1 MWWII
6 VIAVVGLII
15 LNINKDHKEHVNTHV
30 SNFGGMIGK
39 YGIVINHLKSSG
51 LSIQKTTKDS
61 VILSSQSATWTLD
74 YVGNN
79 LEVKMKGYIPLLGNI
94 NKKWSFPDGYPQEK
108 MIEEFENYFSWQIE
122 QLKKMSQNNPYE
134 HLNNE

>member
-6 VIAVVGLII
+6 GITVVGLII
-15 LNINKDHKEHVNTHV
+15 YNINKDHKEHVNTHV
-30 SNFGGMIGK
+30 SNFGGMMEK

-74 YVGNN
+74 YVGYN
-79 LEVKMKGYIPLLGNI
+79 LEVRMKGYMPLLGNI
-94 NKKWSFPDGYPQEK
+94 SKKWAFPDGYPQEK
-108 MIEEFENYFSWQIE
+108 MIKEFENYFSWQIE
-122 QLKKMSQNNPYE
+122 QLQKAAQYNPYE

>member
-6 VIAVVGLII
+6 VIAVVGFII
-15 LNINKDHKEHVNTHV
+15 YNINKDHKEHVNAHV
-30 SNFGGMIGK
+30 SNLGGMMGK

-61 VILSSQSATWTLD
+61 VILSSQSATWTSD

-79 LEVKMKGYIPLLGNI
+79 LEVKMKGYMPLLGNI

>member
-94 NKKWSFPDGYPQEK
+94 NKKLSFPDGYPQEK

>member
-51 LSIQKTTKDS
+51 LSIQKTTNDS

>member
-1 MWWII
+1 M
-6 VIAVVGLII
+6 
-15 LNINKDHKEHVNTHV
+15 
-30 SNFGGMIGK
+30 GK

-79 LEVKMKGYIPLLGNI
+79 LEVKMKGYMPLLGNI
-94 NKKWSFPDGYPQEK
+94 NKKWSFPDG
-108 MIEEFENYFSWQIE
+108 
-122 QLKKMSQNNPYE
+122 
-134 HLNNE
+134 

>member
-15 LNINKDHKEHVNTHV
+15 YNINKDHKEHVNTHV

-39 YGIVINHLKSSG
+39 YGVVINYLKSSG

-61 VILSSQSATWTLD
+61 VILSSQSNTWTLD
-74 YVGNN
+74 YVRHN
-79 LEVKMKGYIPLLGNI
+79 LEIRMKGYMPLLDNI
-94 NKKWSFPDGYPQEK
+94 NKTWSFPDGYPQEK
-108 MIEEFENYFSWQIE
+108 MIEEFENYFNWQIE
-122 QLKKMSQNNPYE
+122 QLKKGAQNNPYE